1 MKAMRVSTLFGIGF
15 LVVASAP
22 MAIAENNSKS
32 RKEAEGVAYKWVDE
46 KGAKTYGDY
55 VPPEAAKRERT
66 LLNEQGVE
74 IRRYD
79 AERSPD
85 QIAADAERNKA
96 IESRRQRDQ
105 FLLTTYTSVADI
117 EALRDLRLEQIE
129 GQSRAAGQY
138 MDTLNS
144 RLVGLQARAQLFR
157 PYSEKASAATMPEN
171 LVEELVRTLG
181 TLRTQKNVIV
191 AKRSERDAVTKQ
203 FQSDIDRYRE
213 LRATATARR

>member
-1 MKAMRVSTLFGIGF
+1 MRFSTFAGLSLLIAT
-15 LVVASAP
+15 LAP
-22 MAIAENNSKS
+22 ITLAENNKKS
-32 RKEAEGVAYKWVDE
+32 QRKDAEGVAYKWVDE

-74 IRRYD
+74 IKRYD
-79 AERSPD
+79 AERSPE

-96 IESRRQRDQ
+96 IEARRQHDQ

-117 EALRDLRLEQIE
+117 EALRDVRIDQIE
-129 GQSRAAGQY
+129 AQSRAAGQY
-138 MDTLNS
+138 QDTLNS
-144 RLVGLQARAQLFR
+144 RLVGLQARAQVFR
-157 PYSEKASAATMPEN
+157 PYADKDNAAVMPEN

-181 TLRTQKNVIV
+181 TLRTQKNLIV

-203 FQSDIDRYRE
+203 FQLDIDRYRE
-213 LRATATARR
+213 LRASTTARR